1 MSYTNYAK
9 SVIDKHSLKDLMKQ
23 HELTICVADEEVVNL
38 NHFRMD
44 PDWAEIGLDGAQ
56 EEFLDNQKGYGSRG
70 LRDKIMQSRNYFY
83 LEFANGVR
91 QLWIRKEVNFILV
104 AANSL

>member
-9 SVIDKHSLKDLMKQ
+9 SVIDKYSLIDLMKQ
-23 HELTICVADEEVVNL
+23 HELTNCVADEEVVNL

-44 PDWAEIGLDGAQ
+44 PDWVEIGLDGAQ